1 MSDDSMHDSSE
12 SLEKPR
18 RDEEELSN
26 AFLDADDVDDAL
38 PLVSPHVDPE
48 VLADDAKEAERR
60 KHRRRMSP
68 EHVRR
73 IKRKKRIRVICIVIG
88 ALLLVIAS
96 LVAWLSISAIR
107 AKNEVSAAIV
117 SAGQVQSQIE
127 SGKTQKA
134 KICIEQFSQHIDK
147 TYAQTKQPIWGLAE
161 FIPYYGSDV
170 KAARK
175 AVRVLEDVSNNAL
188 PKLADSVE
196 SLDFSHIGFAN
207 GTIQLGNLESIAPDL
222 TAANEFVADANIQLN
237 NIGDTHIPQLTE
249 ALAKGKTKLAQ
260 LANLTDMVS
269 RIADVLPSMLNVNST
284 GGKARTYL
292 VLAQNNAELR
302 ATGGIPASWGT
313 LTVDKGKMS
322 IGAFEAPPADGQF
335 TEEESISALTADE
348 RNLFS
353 PKMATD
359 YRDINFTPDFPRTA
373 ELASQMW
380 SRSDSGTVD
389 GVLSVDPVFL
399 QQLLKVT
406 GSVTLTDGTV
416 LTGDNAA
423 QILLNQTY
431 IDKPTEREQ
440 NVFFTM
446 AATQVFN
453 LALTNL
459 DGKNE
464 QLIAMFRKAIEESHV
479 YVWSSHEDEQ
489 QRIEGTVIS
498 GALQSMPAQPVT
510 GVYFNDGTMSK
521 MDWYLK
527 REVTSTY
534 DKTYPSGAKQY
545 TIHVKLTNT
554 ADKTQ
559 VNAAPDYLR
568 GFNVNG
574 SPRHGEIETI
584 LYIYAPDEG
593 RLVDWTQDFDQ
604 IATHDQLT
612 VGVKTVTLQPGESF
626 ETTIHVLTSP
636 MVGENA
642 MILRQT
648 PLIQ

>member
-134 KICIEQFSQHIDK
+134 KISIEQFSQHIDK

-170 KAARK
+170 KLQGKRSEFWRMCPTMLFK
-175 AVRVLEDVSNNAL
+175 M
-188 PKLADSVE
+188 ADSVE

-284 GGKARTYL
+284 G
-292 VLAQNNAELR
+292 V
-302 ATGGIPASWGT
+302 
-313 LTVDKGKMS
+313 
-322 IGAFEAPPADGQF
+322 
-335 TEEESISALTADE
+335 
-348 RNLFS
+348 
-353 PKMATD
+353 
-359 YRDINFTPDFPRTA
+359 
-373 ELASQMW
+373 
-380 SRSDSGTVD
+380 
-389 GVLSVDPVFL
+389 
-399 QQLLKVT
+399 
-406 GSVTLTDGTV
+406 
-416 LTGDNAA
+416 
-423 QILLNQTY
+423 
-431 IDKPTEREQ
+431 
-440 NVFFTM
+440 
-446 AATQVFN
+446 
-453 LALTNL
+453 
-459 DGKNE
+459 
-464 QLIAMFRKAIEESHV
+464 
-479 YVWSSHEDEQ
+479 
-489 QRIEGTVIS
+489 
-498 GALQSMPAQPVT
+498 
-510 GVYFNDGTMSK
+510 
-521 MDWYLK
+521 K
-527 REVTSTY
+527 RE
-534 DKTYPSGAKQY
+534 
-545 TIHVKLTNT
+545 H
-554 ADKTQ
+554 
-559 VNAAPDYLR
+559 
-568 GFNVNG
+568 
-574 SPRHGEIETI
+574 I
-584 LYIYAPDEG
+584 L
-593 RLVDWTQDFDQ
+593 F
-604 IATHDQLT
+604 
-612 VGVKTVTLQPGESF
+612 
-626 ETTIHVLTSP
+626 
-636 MVGENA
+636 
-642 MILRQT
+642 
-648 PLIQ
+648 